1 MFEGPRSA
9 LSPAGDVV
17 LADSVLREFEWS
29 DPSRL
34 ARGFEARGSRH
45 IALLESGL
53 PESPWG
59 IWTFLSWDPLAVLE
73 HRGGTWST
81 AAHSGSRPTACIEAF
96 AASLGSLPARPWQQ
110 LGDAWEVLAGSGRP
124 AAAVVPPAG
133 TPRPPFRGGLF
144 LALSYDA
151 ARALDDF
158 APWTARARNDL
169 DWPWFDLRVTGSLLA
184 FHHPSG
190 RAFAVA
196 ARHPAF
202 GAPEEALEKLAA
214 DVDAARRAA
223 SGDARAAG
231 DAESASRTRAPGDAE
246 PARSTRA
253 PGEPVSAADL
263 RSNMTDEE
271 YGAAFDRVQEY
282 LRAGDLYQANLTRR
296 FDAPCADP
304 ASLLYARLRERA
316 RAPYGALFTAPDRA
330 VVSASPELFLA
341 RAGRR
346 LITRPIKGTRP
357 RGGDA
362 AEDARLIAELAASP
376 KDRAEHVM
384 IVDVHR
390 NDVGRVCDYGTVRVE
405 TLAGHE
411 VFLTVHHLTST
422 ITGEMRPGVTPWEA
436 IAAAFPAGS
445 ITGAPKRRAI
455 EVLEEL
461 EPTRRAQYTGAIGW
475 MGLDGN
481 FGLNVAIRTI
491 LLSGGRA
498 SYQAGGGIVVDSK
511 LDEEAAE
518 TWSKAR
524 AMHAAVSARAG

>member
-1 MFEGPRSA
+1 MFEGPRST
-9 LSPAGDVV
+9 LSPGGN
-17 LADSVLREFEWS
+17 LALEDAFLREIEWS
-29 DPSRL
+29 DPARL
-34 ARGFEARGSRH
+34 ARGLEAIGATH
-45 IALLESGL
+45 ISLLESGL

-59 IWTFLSWDPLAVLE
+59 IWTFLAWNPARALE
-73 HRGGTWST
+73 HRRGIWSFSGGEK
-81 AAHSGSRPTACIEAF
+81 ADARAGSDPFAF
-96 AASLGSLPARPWQQ
+96 VASLAAEPQRPWQT
-110 LGDAWEVLAGSGRP
+110 LSAEWEKFARAGASVGAGTSATGPRAP
-124 AAAVVPPAG
+124 LPAG
-133 TPRPPFRGGLF
+133 TPRPPFRGGWMI
-144 LALSYDA
+144 ALSYDA

-158 APWTARARNDL
+158 APWKSRATDDL
-169 DWPWFDLRVTGSLLA
+169 DWPWFDLRITGALLA
-184 FHHPSG
+184 FHHPSA

-196 ARHPAF
+196 SRHPAF
-202 GAPEEALEKLAA
+202 GAPEEALDRMAA
-214 DVDAARRAA
+214 NLSAARRAPSSEGGA
-223 SGDARAAG
+223 SAPSP
-231 DAESASRTRAPGDAE
+231 AE
-246 PARSTRA
+246 
-253 PGEPVSAADL
+253 L
-263 RSNMTDEE
+263 HSNMTDAE
-271 YGAAFDRVQEY
+271 YGAAFERVQEY

-296 FDAPCADP
+296 FDAPSTDP

-341 RAGRR
+341 RDGQR
-346 LITRPIKGTRP
+346 LVTRPIKGTRP

-362 AEDARLIAELAASP
+362 AEDARLMAELAASP

-390 NDVGRVCDYGTVRVE
+390 NDLGRVCDYGTVRAE

-422 ITGEMRPGVTPWEA
+422 ITGTLRAGVGSWEA

-461 EPTRRAQYTGAIGW
+461 EPTRRAQYTGGLGW
-475 MGLDGN
+475 MGFDGN

-491 LLSGGRA
+491 LVSQGRA
-498 SYQAGGGIVVDSK
+498 SYQAGGGIVIDSK